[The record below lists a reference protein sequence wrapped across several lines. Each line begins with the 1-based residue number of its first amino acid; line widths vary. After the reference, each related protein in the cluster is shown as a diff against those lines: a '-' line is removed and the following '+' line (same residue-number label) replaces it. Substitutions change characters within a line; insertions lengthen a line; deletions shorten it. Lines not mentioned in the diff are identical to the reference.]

1 MREISEETYL
11 GVNDFI
17 CGLNKDQ
24 LKEFH
29 RRMKEKQPNLHDFF
43 ICHILFETNQKILL
57 SFNSIFALIIR
68 SYEYEYGE
76 FPILKKDRLVNFHHN
91 KSKQI
96 VEELKLNSREKIL
109 SDLRTQAGQ
118 SELISFID
126 LIVDGTLEKP
136 SPYSVLQKSDVK
148 FGIYLAIIFLNQE
161 MEIINN

>member
-1 MREISEETYL
+1 
-11 GVNDFI
+11 
-17 CGLNKDQ
+17 
-24 LKEFH
+24 
-29 RRMKEKQPNLHDFF
+29 
-43 ICHILFETNQKILL
+43 
-57 SFNSIFALIIR
+57 
-68 SYEYEYGE
+68 
-76 FPILKKDRLVNFHHN
+76 
-91 KSKQI
+91 